1 MHVKAQLF
9 HLGSSHSRRR
19 SVTIRAMTVE
29 SVFIILLSVA
39 MVVAMAA
46 RRFGIP
52 YTVALVLAG
61 VALGGMHFVT
71 PPHLTK
77 DLLFTIFLPGL
88 LFEASYALHWDAF
101 RKHLI
106 GILLLAVP
114 GVVVTI

>member
-1 MHVKAQLF
+1 
-9 HLGSSHSRRR
+9 
-19 SVTIRAMTVE
+19 MTVE

-39 MVVAMAA
+39 MVVAIIA
-46 RRFGIP
+46 RRLRLP
-52 YTVALVLAG
+52 YTVALVLVG
-61 VALGGMHFVT
+61 IALGEIRVVT

-88 LFEASYALHWDAF
+88 LFEAAYALHWDAF

-114 GVVVTI
+114 GVVVTILITGGLTGLALHSLGLAPGFTP